1 MLSDRSSHVV
11 RGVGRLL
18 VAAALAATAAADPPY
33 VVSKMSSDDQT
44 GVDSR
49 AYDINNLGQ
58 VIGWSRNGDGNR
70 HSTHWHNQVM
80 TDLHGITHFEL
91 LQDFTV
97 GVTEAYAISD
107 ADQVVGTGQV
117 DLKCQ
122 DRTIRVYHAFVMRPA
137 VLSDLGTANP
147 GDAATDLWTFGNPC
161 TAYNSAATA
170 ISNANHVVGWAD
182 MNNAATIRAYLIRP
196 QNGVWYRDQNADLV
210 NDLLIDLGTL
220 GGAESAAHGVND
232 SGVVTGY
239 SYLPINQPPARYHA
253 FILTPSGGEW
263 FRDSNNDGV
272 NDLMQSIGTLGG
284 GNSWGRAINSNN
296 VIVGESDTATQQT
309 HAFRWE
315 NGTMTDLG
323 TLGGPSSSAADINDA
338 GQIVGWAENDAGER
352 RAVVW
357 AAGTI
362 TDLNS
367 ALIYGEST
375 GGIVLTEA
383 RAVNEAGQITGYG
396 LVKGGGGKTRA
407 FLLTP
412 ATPAQIAAAAA
423 AEAAANSNQGES
435 VAGTTAGSGGSPG
448 GQYTGTPITGTPGNV
463 TLLSGNGGDPNA
475 AEGSSSSNLLTG
487 LCGTGLLGFLPLM
500 VLGAIGLRRPG
511 RADCHSQESL

>member
-1 MLSDRSSHVV
+1 MLTERWSHVTCGL
-11 RGVGRLL
+11 GVLL
-18 VAAALAATAAADPPY
+18 GAVALAAMAAADPPY
-33 VVSKMSSDDQT
+33 VVTKMSSDDET

-49 AYDINNLGQ
+49 AYDINGLGQ
-58 VIGWSRNGDGNR
+58 VVGWSRDAEGNR

-122 DRTIRVYHAFVMRPA
+122 DRTIRVYHAYVMRPA
-137 VLSDLGTANP
+137 VLSDLGTPNP

-182 MNNAATIRAYLIRP
+182 TANAAAIRAFLIQP
-196 QNGVWYRDQNADLV
+196 QGGVWYRDQDGDLV

-232 SGVVTGY
+232 NGIVTGY
-239 SYLPINQPPARYHA
+239 SYLPISQPPARYHA
-253 FILTPSGGEW
+253 FILTPASGVW

-284 GNSWGRAINSNN
+284 ANSWGRAINNNN
-296 VIVGESDTATQQT
+296 VIVGESDTAAQQT

-323 TLGGPSSSAADINDA
+323 TLGGLSSSAADINDA
-338 GQIVGWAENDAGER
+338 GQIVGWAENAEGER

-357 AAGTI
+357 VNGVI

-367 ALIYGEST
+367 ALIYGQST
-375 GGIVLTEA
+375 GGLTLTEA
-383 RAVNEAGQITGYG
+383 RAINEAGQITGYG

-423 AEAAANSNQGES
+423 AEAAANSGQGDS
-435 VAGTTAGSGGSPG
+435 VAGATAGTTGSST
-448 GQYTGTPITGTPGNV
+448 GQYTGTPIGGTPGN
-463 TLLSGNGGDPNA
+463 TTILSGTSADPNA
-475 AEGSSSSNLLTG
+475 PAGSTIASG
-487 LCGTGLLGFLPLM
+487 LCGTGLLGFLPLT
-500 VLGAIGLRRPG
+500 VLGAIGLRRS
-511 RADCHSQESL
+511 RRLMR

>member
-1 MLSDRSSHVV
+1 MVRIRGLHEVCGLGMLL
-11 RGVGRLL
+11 GA
-18 VAAALAATAAADPPY
+18 VAVATTAVAGGPPY
-33 VVSKMSSDDQT
+33 VFTKTFSSDEQAAL
-44 GVDSR
+44 DSR
-49 AYDINNLGQ
+49 AYDLNGLGQ
-58 VIGWSRNGDGNR
+58 VVGWSRGSDGHR

-107 ADQVVGTGQV
+107 ADQVVGTGQI

-137 VLSDLGTANP
+137 VLSDLGSPNP
-147 GDAATDLWTFGNPC
+147 GDAATDLGTFGHPC
-161 TAYNSAATA
+161 SAYNSVATA

-182 MNNAATIRAYLIRP
+182 TANAAGIRAFLIRP
-196 QNGVWYRDQNADLV
+196 QGGLWYQDQNADLV
-210 NDLLIDLGTL
+210 NDLLINLGTL

-239 SYLPINQPPARYHA
+239 SYLPVSQPPARYHA
-253 FILTPSGGEW
+253 FILTPVGGTW
-263 FRDSNNDGV
+263 FIDSNNDGV

-284 GNSWGRAINSNN
+284 ANSWGRAINNNN
-296 VIVGESDTATQQT
+296 VIVGESDTADQRT

-338 GQIVGWAENDAGER
+338 GQIVGWAENAAGER

-357 AAGTI
+357 INGVI
-362 TDLNS
+362 SDLNE
-367 ALIYGEST
+367 ALLYGEST
-375 GGIVLTEA
+375 GGLILTEA
-383 RAVNEAGQITGYG
+383 RAINQAGQIAGYG

-423 AEAAANSNQGES
+423 AQAAANASQGGS
-435 VAGTTAGSGGSPG
+435 VAGSTAGTGGSGG
-448 GQYTGTPITGTPGNV
+448 QYAGTPITGTPGN
-463 TLLSGNGGDPNA
+463 TTIIGGTGSDPNSGG
-475 AEGSSSSNLLTG
+475 GSSDLPLLTG
-487 LCGTGLLGFLPLM
+487 LCGGGLLGFLPLM
-500 VLGAIGLRRPG
+500 VAGAIGLRRAG
-511 RADCHSQESL
+511 RPLW